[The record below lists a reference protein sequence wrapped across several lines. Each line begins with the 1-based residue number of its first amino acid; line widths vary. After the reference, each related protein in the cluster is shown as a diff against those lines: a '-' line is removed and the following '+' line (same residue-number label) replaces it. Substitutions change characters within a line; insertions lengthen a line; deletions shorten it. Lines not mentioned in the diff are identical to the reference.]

1 MPLSTTLA
9 QSLAGGVK
17 TWRDMEGLAGSK
29 EGGEDGGDL
38 VRAGGDGEVLGGA
51 GGGRKALGGVRGNG
65 YAPAPCLSQGWP

>member
-1 MPLSTTLA
+1 
-9 QSLAGGVK
+9 
-17 TWRDMEGLAGSK
+17 MEGLAGSK

-38 VRAGGDGEVLGGA
+38 VRAEGDGEVLVRAEGDGEVLGGA